1 MGRTSIPVDS
11 ATKER
16 LDRLKRDDET
26 WDEFLERVTGRRG
39 RPGEG
44 VHQRIPGKLA
54 MTFLDSSTIIEYL
67 RGNRTVIDYLDERQ
81 PWWTSTVCV
90 FEVLNGP
97 AGTLNFDPVEERQR
111 FGGVQALEFNEQLA
125 LEASRL
131 QDEAIED
138 GSELSHRD
146 AMIAATARSTGDE
159 YVVADSDFETD
170 PLDDVMNVTNLHGE
184 E

>member
-1 MGRTSIPVDS
+1 
-11 ATKER
+11 
-16 LDRLKRDDET
+16 
-26 WDEFLERVTGRRG
+26 
-39 RPGEG
+39 
-44 VHQRIPGKLA
+44 

-67 RGNRTVIDYLDERQ
+67 RNDRTVIEYLDERQ
-81 PWWTSTVCV
+81 PWWTSTICV

-97 AGTLNFDPVEERQR
+97 SGSQDFDPTEERQK
-111 FGGVQALEFNEQLA
+111 FSGVQALEFNEQLA

-131 QDEAIED
+131 QNEAIED

-159 YVVADSDFETD
+159 YVVADSDFEIR
-170 PLDDVMNVTNLHGE
+170 PLEDVMDVTNLHNE

>member
-1 MGRTSIPVDS
+1 
-11 ATKER
+11 
-16 LDRLKRDDET
+16 
-26 WDEFLERVTGRRG
+26 
-39 RPGEG
+39 
-44 VHQRIPGKLA
+44 

-67 RGNRTVIDYLDERQ
+67 RGNPTVIDYLDDRR
-81 PWWTSTVCV
+81 PWWTSTICV

-97 AGTLNFDPVEERQR
+97 AGSTDFDPVEERQR

-131 QDEAIED
+131 QHAAIQD

-159 YVVADSDFETD
+159 YVVADSDFETA
-170 PLDDVMNVTNLHGE
+170 PLEKRMEVTNLQAD
-184 E
+184 

>member
-1 MGRTSIPVDS
+1 
-11 ATKER
+11 
-16 LDRLKRDDET
+16 
-26 WDEFLERVTGRRG
+26 
-39 RPGEG
+39 
-44 VHQRIPGKLA
+44 

-67 RGNRTVIDYLDERQ
+67 RGNQTVIEYLDERR
-81 PWWTSTVCV
+81 PWWTSTICV

-97 AGTLNFDPVEERQR
+97 AGSTDFDPVEERQR

-131 QDEAIED
+131 QHTSVRD

-159 YVVADSDFETD
+159 YVVADSDFETA
-170 PLDDVMNVTNLHGE
+170 PLEDVMEITNLHNE
-184 E
+184 D

>member
-1 MGRTSIPVDS
+1 
-11 ATKER
+11 
-16 LDRLKRDDET
+16 
-26 WDEFLERVTGRRG
+26 
-39 RPGEG
+39 
-44 VHQRIPGKLA
+44 

-67 RGNRTVIDYLDERQ
+67 RGNQIVIDYLDERR
-81 PWWTSTVCV
+81 PWWTSTICV

-97 AGTLNFDPVEERQR
+97 AGSTDFDPVEERQR

-131 QDEAIED
+131 QHSSIQN

-159 YVVADSDFETD
+159 YVVADSDFETT
-170 PLDDVMNVTNLHGE
+170 PLEVVMEVTNLHDE
-184 E
+184 

>member
-1 MGRTSIPVDS
+1 
-11 ATKER
+11 
-16 LDRLKRDDET
+16 
-26 WDEFLERVTGRRG
+26 
-39 RPGEG
+39 
-44 VHQRIPGKLA
+44 

-67 RGNRTVIDYLDERQ
+67 RGNRTVIEYLDERR
-81 PWWTSTVCV
+81 PWWTSAICV

-97 AGTLNFDPVEERQR
+97 AGSPNFDPVKERQR

-131 QDEAIED
+131 QHASIRD

-159 YVVADSDFETD
+159 YVVADSDFETA
-170 PLDDVMNVTNLHGE
+170 PLEEVLNVTNLHSE
-184 E
+184 K